1 MDNISSTKNFFLS
14 LRCKVKKVLKRDHK
28 RNKRN
33 FDFAAKKV
41 PEGAEPKFK
50 LVLQFPAK
58 RSLFPSPDH
67 VAAPYAGI
75 II

>member
-14 LRCKVKKVLKRDHK
+14 LRCKVKKVLKRDH
-28 RNKRN
+28 KRN

-58 RSLFPSPDH
+58 RSLFPSPDR